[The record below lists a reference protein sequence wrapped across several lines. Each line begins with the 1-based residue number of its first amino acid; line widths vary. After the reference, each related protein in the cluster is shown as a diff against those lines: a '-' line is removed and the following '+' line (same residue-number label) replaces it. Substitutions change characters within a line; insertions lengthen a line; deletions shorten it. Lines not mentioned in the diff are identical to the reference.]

1 MRKIVAFTG
10 TRKGMTLEQKATVK
24 RLLQELNPKW
34 VLHGGCH
41 GADGDLHEIASE
53 LGLYIRVHPGDLEQ
67 YNRYSPLVEVV
78 CPIEPYLTRNRTMVD
93 EATDVIGCPA
103 SGKEETRG
111 GTWSTVRYA
120 RKSPDTTV
128 RVVLPD
134 GVILFEG
141 MPSSM
146 DGSTHGGKRF

>member
-93 EATDVIGCPA
+93 
-103 SGKEETRG
+103 
-111 GTWSTVRYA
+111 
-120 RKSPDTTV
+120 
-128 RVVLPD
+128 
-134 GVILFEG
+134 
-141 MPSSM
+141 
-146 DGSTHGGKRF
+146 